1 MDDIRIEDKGS
12 LNMIETSG
20 LRGSPGKH
28 CLYYKEEICQPD
40 KLKFAACKTCYRFN
54 STLAI
59 KDLFAKIKKLA
70 TDIFNLP
77 EAEPDQFPPR
87 K

>member
-1 MDDIRIEDKGS
+1 MEDIRIEDMNG
-12 LNMIETSG
+12 LNQVETTG

-28 CLYYKEEICQPD
+28 CLYYKEEICSPD
-40 KLKFAACKTCYRFN
+40 KLKFAACKACFRFN
-54 STLAI
+54 RSLAI
-59 KDLFAKIKKLA
+59 NDLFTKIKKLA
-70 TDIFNLP
+70 TDLFNLP